1 MSQCKICKGQLL
13 LLGQLGM
20 LKHFQC
26 RDCGMM
32 FSKHPKHPKHPKKV
46 RDCFD
51 NIISVKY

>member
-1 MSQCKICKGQLL
+1 L

-32 FSKHPKHPKHPKKV
+32 FSKHPKKV